1 MSVQPQP
8 TPGQFSQLHVDGEM
22 GRRGRAPVG
31 EAVMSGD
38 HGGEGGVTGQDG
50 KVEIEK
56 SNVLMM

>member
-1 MSVQPQP
+1 
-8 TPGQFSQLHVDGEM
+8 M